1 MEWRKQ
7 NMQFMAALTL
17 QPITLT
23 SQSIRVDGAVDQKI
37 KLVINTIV
45 TSTIKKKYPNF
56 LMKHFH
62 IPVMLDAFRTLF
74 FKGSSYNP
82 FRLKADRKNRAKQ
95 SKRARERSVFHL
107 PEAFQF
113 CGPRSD
119 INRSSFCRSSPSS
132 WVPPNDPGVTAE
144 ERRSPVQHLGG
155 AGPHP
160 CSSTSSAYH

>member
-1 MEWRKQ
+1 
-7 NMQFMAALTL
+7 MQFMAALTL

-95 SKRARERSVFHL
+95 SKRA
-107 PEAFQF
+107 
-113 CGPRSD
+113 
-119 INRSSFCRSSPSS
+119 
-132 WVPPNDPGVTAE
+132 
-144 ERRSPVQHLGG
+144 
-155 AGPHP
+155 
-160 CSSTSSAYH
+160 